1 MNTIA
6 IDTHK
11 TVKKLLSSGFSQEQ
25 AEGFVEAL
33 TESDLVTHPVL
44 KSELAQLEARLEKKI
59 FLALLLHGFTMTGAI
74 VAAAA
79 LI

>member
-6 IDTHK
+6 IDTLK
-11 TVKKLLSSGFSQEQ
+11 TVKNLQARGYTQEQ

-59 FLALLLHGFTMTGAI
+59 YLALLLHGFTMTGAI

-79 LI
+79 LL